1 MTGETKVHGDDRGR
15 AGQYGKMHIP
25 VFFFFTELQCTVYI
39 SVFLIFLFGF

>member
-25 VFFFFTELQCTVYI
+25 VFFFY
-39 SVFLIFLFGF
+39 